1 MEKHFDEVLFS
12 VISAFCELNK
22 ASGCALIF
30 CFISENSPLT
40 ASKIPVAAKLLTIYT
55 CVFIMKPS

>member
-1 MEKHFDEVLFS
+1 MKKHSIEELFP
-12 VISAFCELNK
+12 VIPAFCEINK

>member
-1 MEKHFDEVLFS
+1 MKKHFIEVLFP
-12 VISAFCELNK
+12 VIPAFCELIK